1 MKAINRT
8 YYNGE
13 ISLKNLNE
21 EVYLIGWVNKVR
33 DLGSLTFIDLRDRS
47 GIVQLIL
54 KNDSNSFESVKNEY
68 LIHVKGVVRK
78 KDVPN
83 PKLKTGEIEIEVSE
97 LSIINTSENTP
108 FIIDDET
115 DALEDTRLKYRY
127 LDLRRPIMQNYIKL
141 RAKLVSC
148 VHDYLDKNGFLEIE
162 TPILGVSTPEGAR
175 EFLVPSRVNK
185 GQFYALPQSPQLYKQ
200 LLMISGFE
208 RYYQIAK
215 CFRDEDLRADRQ
227 PEFTQIDI
235 ETSFLNQEQ
244 LLSMMEE
251 LLHKIFKETINYDLK
266 LPLRQ
271 MEYDEAVNVYGSD
284 KPDTRF
290 GLKLVDIKSLFSR
303 SLFET
308 FQNSK
313 YVKGFVVSNKADI
326 FTRKFIDSINLTAN
340 KFGMKNYFILKN
352 IGGKLNGSVAKFF
365 DEELEKEVISTLG
378 LNEND
383 VLVVAASNI
392 KYNVNFGLG
401 AIRNDFG
408 HRFNLIDE
416 SKYDALWVVHWP
428 LFSYDEVSKE
438 LSPEHHPFTRPCDE
452 DLDKLDKHPEDV
464 YAYCYDIVINGYEAG
479 GGSLRIYDQKI
490 QKKIF
495 ELLGLSDEDIKNRF
509 GFFIEAFKYGTPPHA
524 GIAFGLER
532 LVMLLT
538 KTDNIRDT
546 IAFPKNLKAR
556 DPMSNAPS
564 FVNEKQLND
573 LNIKLNV
580 ENEKGDLT
588 INKSSKN

>member
-162 TPILGVSTPEGAR
+162 TPVLGVSTPEGAR

-271 MEYDEAVNVYGSD
+271 MEYDEAVNIYGSD

-580 ENEKGDLT
+580 EDEKGE
-588 INKSSKN
+588 

>member
-244 LLSMMEE
+244 LLSMMED
-251 LLHKIFKETINYDLK
+251 LLHKIFKDTINYDLK

-532 LVMLLT
+532 LVMLLA

-580 ENEKGDLT
+580 EDEKGE
-588 INKSSKN
+588 

>member
-54 KNDSNSFESVKNEY
+54 KNDSNPFKSVKNEY
-68 LIHVKGVVRK
+68 LIHVKGLVRK

-244 LLSMMEE
+244 LLNMMEE

-303 SLFET
+303 SSFET

-365 DEELEKEVISTLG
+365 DEELEKEVISTLA

-580 ENEKGDLT
+580 EDEKGE
-588 INKSSKN
+588 

>member
-54 KNDSNSFESVKNEY
+54 KNDSNSFGSIKNEY

-303 SLFET
+303 SSFET

-365 DEELEKEVISTLG
+365 DEKLEKEVISTLG

-580 ENEKGDLT
+580 EDEKGE
-588 INKSSKN
+588 

>member
-54 KNDSNSFESVKNEY
+54 KNDSNSFESIKNEY

-580 ENEKGDLT
+580 EDEKGE
-588 INKSSKN
+588 

>member
-580 ENEKGDLT
+580 EDEKGE
-588 INKSSKN
+588 

>member
-1 MKAINRT
+1 MKELKRT
-8 YYNGE
+8 YYNGD
-13 ISLKNLNE
+13 ISLKNVNE
-21 EVYLIGWVNKVR
+21 EVYLIGWVNKKR

-47 GIVQLIL
+47 GIIQLIL
-54 KNDSNSFESVKNEY
+54 KNDNNVFENIKNEY
-68 LIHVKGVVRK
+68 LLHVHGTVRK

-83 PKLKTGEIEIEVSE
+83 PKLKTGEIEVDVDS
-97 LSIINTSENTP
+97 LTIINTSENTP
-108 FIIDDET
+108 FIIDNET

-127 LDLRRPIMQNYIKL
+127 LDLRRPIMQDYIKL

-162 TPILGVSTPEGAR
+162 TPVLGVSTPEGAR

-251 LLHKIFKETINYDLK
+251 LLHKIFKETINYDLPI
-266 LPLRQ
+266 PLRK
-271 MEYDEAVNVYGSD
+271 MEYDEAVNFYGSD

-290 GLKLVDIKSLFSR
+290 GLKLVDIKSLFSK
-303 SLFET
+303 SAFEI
-308 FQNSK
+308 FKNSK
-313 YVKGFVVSNKADI
+313 FVKCFVVPNKAEV
-326 FTRKFIDSINLTAN
+326 FTRKYIDSINLTAN
-340 KFGMKNYFILKN
+340 KFGMKNYFVLKFSD
-352 IGGKLNGSVAKFF
+352 GKLSGSIIKFF
-365 DEELEKEVISTLG
+365 DDDLQNEIINTLQ
-378 LNEND
+378 LKEND
-383 VLVVAASNI
+383 VLIIAASDI

-401 AIRNDFG
+401 AIRNEFG
-408 HRFNLIDE
+408 HQFKLIDE

-428 LFSYDEVSKE
+428 LFSYDEATKQ

-452 DLDKLDKHPEDV
+452 DLDKLDRHPEDV

-532 LVMLLT
+532 LVMLLA

-546 IAFPKNLKAR
+546 IAFPKNLKAK

-564 FVNEKQLND
+564 YVTAKQLKD
-573 LNIKLNV
+573 LNIKLDV
-580 ENEKGDLT
+580 EEEKGE
-588 INKSSKN
+588 

>member
-162 TPILGVSTPEGAR
+162 TPVLGVSTPEGAR

-303 SLFET
+303 SSFES

-352 IGGKLNGSVAKFF
+352 IGGKLNGSIAKFF

-495 ELLGLSDEDIKNRF
+495 KLLGLSDEDIKNRF

-580 ENEKGDLT
+580 EDEKGE
-588 INKSSKN
+588 

>member
-54 KNDSNSFESVKNEY
+54 KNDSNSFESIKNEY

-162 TPILGVSTPEGAR
+162 TPVLGVSTPEGAR

-303 SLFET
+303 SSFET

-383 VLVVAASNI
+383 VLVVAANNI

-408 HRFNLIDE
+408 HRFKLIDE

-580 ENEKGDLT
+580 EDEKGE
-588 INKSSKN
+588 

>member
-580 ENEKGDLT
+580 ENEKGE
-588 INKSSKN
+588 

>member
-251 LLHKIFKETINYDLK
+251 LLHKIFKETINYNLK

-271 MEYDEAVNVYGSD
+271 MEYDEAVNIYGSD

-580 ENEKGDLT
+580 EDEKGE
-588 INKSSKN
+588 

>member
-54 KNDSNSFESVKNEY
+54 KNDSNSFESIKNEY

-303 SLFET
+303 SSFET

-383 VLVVAASNI
+383 VLVVAANNI

-438 LSPEHHPFTRPCDE
+438 LSPEHHPFTRLCDE
-452 DLDKLDKHPEDV
+452 DLNKLEEHPEDV

-580 ENEKGDLT
+580 EDEKGE
-588 INKSSKN
+588 

>member
-47 GIVQLIL
+47 GIIQLIL

-303 SLFET
+303 SSFET

-340 KFGMKNYFILKN
+340 KFGMKNYFILKK

-452 DLDKLDKHPEDV
+452 DLDKLDKRPEDV

-573 LNIKLNV
+573 LNIKLDV
-580 ENEKGDLT
+580 EDEKGE
-588 INKSSKN
+588 

>member
-54 KNDSNSFESVKNEY
+54 KNDSNSFESIKNEY

-303 SLFET
+303 SSFET

-580 ENEKGDLT
+580 EDEKGE
-588 INKSSKN
+588 

>member
-532 LVMLLT
+532 LVMLLA

-580 ENEKGDLT
+580 EDEKGE
-588 INKSSKN
+588 

>member
-54 KNDSNSFESVKNEY
+54 KNDSNSFESIKNEY

-290 GLKLVDIKSLFSR
+290 GLKLVDIKLLFSR
-303 SLFET
+303 SSFEI

-408 HRFNLIDE
+408 HRFNLIDD

-580 ENEKGDLT
+580 EDEKGE
-588 INKSSKN
+588 

>member
-54 KNDSNSFESVKNEY
+54 KNDSNSFESIKNEY

-141 RAKLVSC
+141 RAKLVTC

-580 ENEKGDLT
+580 EDEKGD
-588 INKSSKN
+588 NV

>member
-54 KNDSNSFESVKNEY
+54 KNDSNSFESIKNEY

-127 LDLRRPIMQNYIKL
+127 LDLRRPKMQNYIKL

-303 SLFET
+303 SSFET

-452 DLDKLDKHPEDV
+452 DLDKLDKNPEDV

-580 ENEKGDLT
+580 EDEKGE
-588 INKSSKN
+588 

>member
-326 FTRKFIDSINLTAN
+326 FTRKLIDSINLTAN

-580 ENEKGDLT
+580 EDEKGE
-588 INKSSKN
+588 

>member
-54 KNDSNSFESVKNEY
+54 KNDSNSFESIKNEY

-271 MEYDEAVNVYGSD
+271 MEYDEAVNIYGSD

-308 FQNSK
+308 FHNSK

-580 ENEKGDLT
+580 EDEKGE
-588 INKSSKN
+588 

>member
-54 KNDSNSFESVKNEY
+54 KNDSNSFESIKNEY

-83 PKLKTGEIEIEVSE
+83 PKLKTGEIEIEVGE

-383 VLVVAASNI
+383 VLVVAANNI

-573 LNIKLNV
+573 LNIKLNI
-580 ENEKGDLT
+580 EDEKGE
-588 INKSSKN
+588 

>member
-21 EVYLIGWVNKVR
+21 EVFLIGWVNKVR

-54 KNDSNSFESVKNEY
+54 KNDSNSFESIKNEY

-303 SLFET
+303 SSFET

-580 ENEKGDLT
+580 EDEKGE
-588 INKSSKN
+588 